1 MLKYLLKYDLKNIF
15 KFLIIFYSL
24 ALFFGTLGRLFSGVE
39 NSLAMEIIGSI
50 CSGAAISM
58 MFSILI
64 NNLMRLWV
72 RFKQNL
78 YGDEAYLTHT
88 LPVKKQTLYLSKI
101 ITAVV
106 SVFVSVIV
114 IALTL
119 FITYYSKGNIEFIK
133 NLLLPFA
140 NVYESSVLKVVL
152 AFLVI
157 FFLEFANILQ
167 AGFTGIILG
176 HKMNSAKTGFSVLY
190 GFLVYMATQTFAILV
205 LLFVGLFNKDFMNLF
220 VTNSAIDIDAIKVVV
235 WLSIAIYS
243 ICLIVIYFLNQQLFK
258 KGVNVD

>member
-1 MLKYLLKYDLKNIF
+1 MLKYLLKYDLKYIF
-15 KFLIIFYSL
+15 KFIIIFYSL
-24 ALFFGTLGRLFSGVE
+24 ALFFGTLARIFLSVE
-39 NSLAMEIIGSI
+39 NSLVMEIIGKI
-50 CSGAAISM
+50 CSGTAISM

-78 YGDEAYLTHT
+78 YGDESYLTHT
-88 LPVKKQTLYLSKI
+88 LPVKKQTLYMSKI
-101 ITAVV
+101 ITAVI

-119 FITYYSKGNIEFIK
+119 YITYYSKENIELIK

-140 NVYESSVLKVVL
+140 DIYESSVFKIIL
-152 AFLVI
+152 AFFVV

-176 HKMNSAKTGFSVLY
+176 HKMNGAKTGYSVLF
-190 GFLVYMATQTFAILV
+190 GFLVYMATQVFSIAVMLIFA
-205 LLFVGLFNKDFMNLF
+205 LFNDNFMNLF
-220 VTNSAIDIDAIKVVV
+220 VTESAIDIPTVKEVVYLAIAV
-235 WLSIAIYS
+235 YS
-243 ICLIVIYFLNQQLFK
+243 ISLIVIYFINQYLFK

>member
-15 KFLIIFYSL
+15 KFLMIFYSL

-101 ITAVV
+101 ITAVI

-190 GFLVYMATQTFAILV
+190 GFLVYMATQAFAILV

-235 WLSIAIYS
+235 WLAMAIYS
-243 ICLIVIYFLNQQLFK
+243 ICLIVIYFVNQHLFK